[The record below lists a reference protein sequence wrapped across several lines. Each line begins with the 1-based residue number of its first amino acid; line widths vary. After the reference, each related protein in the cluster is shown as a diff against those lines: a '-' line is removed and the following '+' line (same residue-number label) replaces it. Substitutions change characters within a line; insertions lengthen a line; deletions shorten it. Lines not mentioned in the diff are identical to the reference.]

1 VTSESPIPVVQHAFR
16 MALDKFT
23 ADTPVLIL
31 GHNDADGLAA
41 SALLAR
47 ALGQRPHPVRVRI
60 LGRGENPWSEAMRTE
75 LSNALVGGLI
85 VTDLGVREGE
95 ILLGA
100 ETVLI
105 DHHVPNGIPGL
116 QP

>member
-1 VTSESPIPVVQHAFR
+1 MTAKNPNLVVKQTFSR
-16 MALDKFT
+16 ALDRFK
-23 ADTPVLIL
+23 ADAPVLIL